1 MKPTTTCPSATKAE
15 KSQKMFQNILY
26 VCLLLTY
33 VTAQKRLDMDNF
45 HHLGNFLRSMQ
56 KFNEL
61 DYLYKPFQQYIVQ
74 RSIRGAKQEVAEDD
88 EEEQLFFSL
97 FSDYGQTNLLGAD
110 WTLDDIGIVKTR
122 CTSLVKL
129 MNKRRRLEEQIE
141 TGSTNTA
148 DTNL

>member
-1 MKPTTTCPSATKAE
+1 IDGKQSE
-15 KSQKMFQNILY
+15 KMFQNILY

-97 FSDYGQTNLLGAD
+97 FSDYGQTNLLGVD
-110 WTLDDIGIVKTR
+110 WTLDDIGIVKTK

-141 TGSTNTA
+141 TSATNTA
-148 DTNL
+148 NTNL

>member
-1 MKPTTTCPSATKAE
+1 
-15 KSQKMFQNILY
+15 
-26 VCLLLTY
+26 
-33 VTAQKRLDMDNF
+33 
-45 HHLGNFLRSMQ
+45 MQ

-148 DTNL
+148 DTNLWRCWRDVRVVLTA